1 MTSVV
6 VTGGSGKAGR
16 AVIRDLM
23 EHGHRVMN
31 VDRAPP
37 RESLCHF
44 FEADLTDFGQAVEAL
59 RRAAGTIDRRRSP
72 LGEAAAV
79 VHLAG
84 IPAPS
89 LAPDAVTFQNNLIST
104 YNVFSAATLFG
115 IKRVVWASS
124 ETAFGLPL
132 TRSPPVFAPITEEHP
147 LVPETGY
154 ALAKVLS
161 ERMASEMHR
170 WNPGTTFVGLRIS
183 NIFEPP
189 DYAQIPSFSAD
200 PAARRWNLWSWVDSR
215 DVAQACRLA
224 VTAEIAGAEPVIV
237 AAADTLMRQSSREL
251 MAEAFPGVPVRGDL
265 GRFETLLSIDKARRL
280 LGYRPKHTWRRTPE
294 DGIQI

>member
-1 MTSVV
+1 MSGPPTRLRSSAAANTAWLAETLRPDMTNVV

-16 AVIRDLM
+16 AVIRDLI

-37 RESLCHF
+37 REPLCHF
-44 FEADLTDFGQAVEAL
+44 FEADLNHFGQAVEAL

-79 VHLAG
+79 VDLAG

-104 YNVFSAATLFG
+104 YNVCSAATLFG

-170 WNPGTTFVGLRIS
+170 WNP
-183 NIFEPP
+183 
-189 DYAQIPSFSAD
+189 
-200 PAARRWNLWSWVDSR
+200 
-215 DVAQACRLA
+215 
-224 VTAEIAGAEPVIV
+224 
-237 AAADTLMRQSSREL
+237 
-251 MAEAFPGVPVRGDL
+251 
-265 GRFETLLSIDKARRL
+265 
-280 LGYRPKHTWRRTPE
+280 
-294 DGIQI
+294 